1 MEASGPRILF
11 PTMQSGEIT
20 DPDNADR
27 CLFYPAIHPD
37 AEGNAVVV
45 MSGVGSSIYGSAFY
59 TARSAFDP
67 EGTMRSVAFLREGEA
82 SYVQIDSLGR
92 NRWGD
97 YGGIAEDPSTG
108 EIWIFHEYAA
118 PLSQGPN
125 QWNTWFGRL
134 ATAGGVCGNG
144 IVESWE
150 ECDDTGESAICDT
163 DCTIAE
169 CGDGTLNTT
178 AGEECDD
185 GNLVAL
191 DGCEPD
197 CTATQ
202 DQVLNG
208 RKMVVRDKGGD
219 SSKRKIVVLSRDF
232 GVQVPP
238 VESAGDPTIHSAT
251 FRIWNPND
259 PNKLETF
266 PLPSSGWEA
275 LGSPPGS
282 KGYQYRDPDY
292 VNGPCKVVLLK
303 TGKLFRAVCANRSDP
318 PDPITFD
325 LVDSPQEALAASLTL
340 GAEFIDYCME
350 FGPSTNA
357 EVRKDKPALP
367 DQLGVF
373 KAVNA
378 NPPGPCPSP

>member
-1 MEASGPRILF
+1 
-11 PTMQSGEIT
+11 
-20 DPDNADR
+20 
-27 CLFYPAIHPD
+27 
-37 AEGNAVVV
+37 V
-45 MSGVGSSIYGSAFY
+45 
-59 TARSAFDP
+59 
-67 EGTMRSVAFLREGEA
+67 
-82 SYVQIDSLGR
+82 
-92 NRWGD
+92 
-97 YGGIAEDPSTG
+97 
-108 EIWIFHEYAA
+108 
-118 PLSQGPN
+118 
-125 QWNTWFGRL
+125 

-144 IVESWE
+144 SVESWE
-150 ECDDTGESAICDT
+150 ECDDAGESATCDT

-185 GNLVAL
+185 GNVEAL

-202 DQVLNG
+202 DQVLSG

-238 VESAGDPTIHSAT
+238 VGSAGDPTIHSAT

-282 KGYQYRDPDY
+282 KGYQYRDAEY
-292 VNGPCKVVLLK
+292 LNGPCKVVLLK
-303 TGKLFRAVCANRSDP
+303 TRKLFRAVCVNRRDP
-318 PDPITFD
+318 PGPITFD
-325 LVDSPQEALAASLTL
+325 LLDSPQETLAASLTL

-350 FGPSTNA
+350 FGPATNA

-367 DQLGVF
+367 DKLRVF

-378 NPPGPCPSP
+378 NAPGPCPSP